1 MRVSDIVIAPVVSV
15 AARAFFVRFEP
26 AVMPRVVAGLVCVS
40 VFAER
45 GVVAERDAWAVVD
58 VFARVDEFAG
68 VRVAVFVVAERVAAA
83 APPDCRTGVARF
95 VSTRGVVDIRCW
107 GT

>member
-15 AARAFFVRFEP
+15 VARAFFVRFEP
-26 AVMPRVVAGLVCVS
+26 VVMPRVAAGLVCVS
-40 VFAER
+40 IFAER
-45 GVVAERDAWAVVD
+45 DVVAERDAWAVVD

-68 VRVAVFVVAERVAAA
+68 VRVAGFVVAERVAA

-95 VSTRGVVDIRCW
+95 VSTRGVVDTRCW